1 MKKYDKYLKLLKE
14 KYPNKTIWMYTGYLY
29 EEVKDLEILRYV
41 DMLVD
46 GPFEKDLADVNYHW
60 AGSTNQNV
68 IDLHHTVT
76 QNV

>member
-1 MKKYDKYLKLLKE
+1 MEDLVPRNHLVRKLDE
-14 KYPNKTIWMYTGYLY
+14 AIDMSFIY